1 MTPTEVRRK
10 RNVAVLGWDVADR
23 LFPSIDPLERRIK
36 IRGVPFR
43 VVGVSQPQGSMFGIS
58 QDEFA
63 IIPLGAF
70 QRLFGS
76 RSSLGLR
83 VRPRDPEDVDAAISE
98 TTLALRIERRL
109 KATEQ
114 DNFGILTSDTA
125 LGLYNQATT
134 GIYAVLVGVVGLALV
149 VAGIVIMNIMLM
161 AVSERTKE
169 IGLRKALG
177 ARRQDILHQM
187 LAESVA
193 LSLLG
198 GIAGT
203 GLGACA
209 ALLLDRFAPGARFRA
224 ALVSHARPHADRR
237 GGAVLRAVP
246 GRPRGRAR
254 SDRGARPGRL
264 MRGSL
269 LREIVAMAATT
280 VRTQKMRSALTILGV
295 VIGITSIVGMTSLIR
310 GFDESLRESIQ
321 ELGPDTI
328 SLMQFGLSSFMA
340 GADFNELLKRPTLT
354 PGDARAIERQA
365 ESISRVVLTLGEAG
379 GPGGPSRSRVNYR
392 GERTAPTTIIGTTHD
407 YPDVF
412 HVDIEQGRFFTEGE
426 VSHRRR
432 TVVLGKGPND
442 ALFPNIDPIG
452 KTVRIANQPYTV
464 VGVMGPRPGAGGFN
478 ADQDNFVVIP
488 HTAYQKQFGLRIARM
503 RRGRFLALTITAVP
517 REGVAR
523 DDALRDVERV
533 MRIRHGLRLDEPN
546 DFDMLTQDAALR
558 LWDRVSGA
566 TFLALVAISSIALL
580 VGGIGVMAIMTIS
593 VTERTREIGTR
604 KAIGARRREIL
615 WQFLLE
621 ASFLT
626 GIGGVL
632 GIILGSAI
640 GLGVHYATGF
650 PVSLPW
656 WSFALGIGFSSLVGI
671 VFGLFPAVR
680 ASSLDPIEALR
691 YE

>member
-1 MTPTEVRRK
+1 
-10 RNVAVLGWDVADR
+10 
-23 LFPSIDPLERRIK
+23 
-36 IRGVPFR
+36 
-43 VVGVSQPQGSMFGIS
+43 
-58 QDEFA
+58 
-63 IIPLGAF
+63 
-70 QRLFGS
+70 
-76 RSSLGLR
+76 
-83 VRPRDPEDVDAAISE
+83 
-98 TTLALRIERRL
+98 
-109 KATEQ
+109 
-114 DNFGILTSDTA
+114 
-125 LGLYNQATT
+125 
-134 GIYAVLVGVVGLALV
+134 
-149 VAGIVIMNIMLM
+149 
-161 AVSERTKE
+161 
-169 IGLRKALG
+169 
-177 ARRQDILHQM
+177 
-187 LAESVA
+187 
-193 LSLLG
+193 
-198 GIAGT
+198 
-203 GLGACA
+203 
-209 ALLLDRFAPGARFRA
+209 
-224 ALVSHARPHADRR
+224 
-237 GGAVLRAVP
+237 
-246 GRPRGRAR
+246 
-254 SDRGARPGRL
+254 

-269 LREIVAMAATT
+269 LGEIVAMAVTT

-310 GFDESLRESIQ
+310 GFDESLRESIR

-328 SLMQFGLSSFMA
+328 TIMQFGLSSFMA

-354 PGDARAIERQA
+354 PADASAIERQA

-379 GPGGPSRSRVNYR
+379 GPGGPSRSRVVYE
-392 GERTAPTTIIGTTHD
+392 GERTSPTTVIGTTHD

-412 HVDIEQGRFFTEGE
+412 HVDVEQGRFFTEGE

-432 TVVLGKGPND
+432 AVVLGTGPTD
-442 ALFPNIDPIG
+442 ALFPSIDPIG

-464 VGVMGPRPGAGGFN
+464 VGVMGPRPGVGGFN
-478 ADQDNFVVIP
+478 ADQDNVVVIP
-488 HTAYQKQFGLRIARM
+488 HTAYTKQFGLRIARM

-517 REGVAR
+517 REGVAL
-523 DDALRDVERV
+523 DDALRDVQRV

-558 LWDRVSGA
+558 LWDRVSSA

-593 VTERTREIGTR
+593 VKERTREIGTR

-621 ASFLT
+621 AAFLT

-632 GIILGSAI
+632 GIVCGSAI
-640 GLGVHYATGF
+640 GLGVHYLPGF

-656 WSFALGIGFSSLVGI
+656 WSFALGIGFSTLVGI

>member
-1 MTPTEVRRK
+1 M
-10 RNVAVLGWDVADR
+10 
-23 LFPSIDPLERRIK
+23 
-36 IRGVPFR
+36 
-43 VVGVSQPQGSMFGIS
+43 
-58 QDEFA
+58 
-63 IIPLGAF
+63 
-70 QRLFGS
+70 
-76 RSSLGLR
+76 
-83 VRPRDPEDVDAAISE
+83 
-98 TTLALRIERRL
+98 
-109 KATEQ
+109 
-114 DNFGILTSDTA
+114 
-125 LGLYNQATT
+125 
-134 GIYAVLVGVVGLALV
+134 
-149 VAGIVIMNIMLM
+149 
-161 AVSERTKE
+161 
-169 IGLRKALG
+169 
-177 ARRQDILHQM
+177 
-187 LAESVA
+187 
-193 LSLLG
+193 
-198 GIAGT
+198 
-203 GLGACA
+203 
-209 ALLLDRFAPGARFRA
+209 
-224 ALVSHARPHADRR
+224 
-237 GGAVLRAVP
+237 
-246 GRPRGRAR
+246 
-254 SDRGARPGRL
+254 
-264 MRGSL
+264 
-269 LREIVAMAATT
+269 
-280 VRTQKMRSALTILGV
+280 
-295 VIGITSIVGMTSLIR
+295 
-310 GFDESLRESIQ
+310 
-321 ELGPDTI
+321 
-328 SLMQFGLSSFMA
+328 
-340 GADFNELLKRPTLT
+340 
-354 PGDARAIERQA
+354 
-365 ESISRVVLTLGEAG
+365 
-379 GPGGPSRSRVNYR
+379 
-392 GERTAPTTIIGTTHD
+392 
-407 YPDVF
+407 F

-432 TVVLGKGPND
+432 TVVIGQGPND

-464 VGVMGPRPGAGGFN
+464 IGVMGPRPGVGGFS

-488 HTAYQKQFGLRIARM
+488 HTAYQKQFGLRITRM
-503 RRGRFLALTITAVP
+503 RRGTFLALTITAVP

-593 VTERTREIGTR
+593 VKERTREIGTR

-650 PVSLPW
+650 PVSLLPW

-680 ASSLDPIEALR
+680 ASALDPIEALR